1 MTIRLAHFRSLA
13 LPDRAGPATTDMGAL
28 DVATRGEHTM
38 SATGP
43 TTATSARR
51 ATVLV
56 VDDDPITRDVLQA
69 VLESAGLRALTVP
82 DGATMA
88 AVMAREQVRV
98 ILLDIGMPGKDGL
111 TLTRELRRQ
120 SADVGLIIVSARD
133 GRSDR
138 LAGLELGADDYLVK
152 PVDEAELVAR
162 VRGLLRRLD
171 GPSPTP
177 PARIRRFGRWVM
189 HNQDRRVT
197 DHMGQDVHLT
207 GAEFDLLATFL
218 DNAGAV
224 MTRRQLLSWS
234 RAGAFEPTERTVDV
248 LVRRLR
254 RKLEDDPSEPR
265 LIVTVHRTGYVFT
278 GRVETDAV
286 APAITVA
293 FSDAERH

>member
-1 MTIRLAHFRSLA
+1 
-13 LPDRAGPATTDMGAL
+13 
-28 DVATRGEHTM
+28 M
-38 SATGP
+38 SATRP
-43 TTATSARR
+43 ATATAARR

-69 VLESAGLRALTVP
+69 VLESAGLRALAVP

-88 AVMAREQVRV
+88 AVLAREPVRV

-111 TLTRELRRQ
+111 TLTRELRGQ

-171 GPSPTP
+171 GPSPPPP
-177 PARIRRFGRWVM
+177 PARVRRFGRWVM
-189 HNQDRRVT
+189 HNQVRRVT
-197 DHMGQDVHLT
+197 DHTGQDVHLT
-207 GAEFDLLATFL
+207 GAEFDLLVTFL

-278 GRVETDAV
+278 GRVETESV
-286 APAITVA
+286 APAVA
-293 FSDAERH
+293 VAVPSAERP

>member
-1 MTIRLAHFRSLA
+1 M
-13 LPDRAGPATTDMGAL
+13 P
-28 DVATRGEHTM
+28 
-38 SATGP
+38 ATGP
-43 TTATSARR
+43 TAPDAARR

-69 VLESAGLRALTVP
+69 VLEAAGLRALTAA
-82 DGATMA
+82 DGAGMA
-88 AVMAREQVRV
+88 AVLAREDSVRV

-111 TLTRELRRQ
+111 TLTGELRRQ
-120 SADVGLIIVSARD
+120 SADVGLIIVSARND
-133 GRSDR
+133 RDDR

-162 VRGLLRRLD
+162 VRGLLRRLE
-171 GPSPTP
+171 GSSP
-177 PARIRRFGRWVM
+177 PASTARTRRFGRWVM
-189 HNQDRRVT
+189 HGQARRVT
-197 DHMGQDVHLT
+197 DDEGRDVRLT

-224 MTRRQLLSWS
+224 MTRRQLLTWG

-265 LIVTVHRTGYVFT
+265 LIVTVHRAGYVFT
-278 GRVETDAV
+278 GRVDQD
-286 APAITVA
+286 
-293 FSDAERH
+293 SDSSGEAAALSPDCVGD